1 VMNALRET
9 YPPEFL
15 NRIDDMVIFNR
26 LSRENMTGIVDVR
39 IKDVEKL
46 LEPRKISVTV
56 TPEGRK
62 WLADTGYDP
71 SYGARPLN
79 RVISKNIMNPMA
91 KFILEGKIREGDNV
105 TLSTEKA
112 ANGSEDLHFTKTSR
126 DGQVTSIPKE
136 EDKWA

>member
-1 VMNALRET
+1 MSALRET

-15 NRIDDMVIFNR
+15 NRVDDMVIFNR

-39 IKDVEKL
+39 VKEVEKR
-46 LEPRKISVTV
+46 LEPRKISLTV
-56 TPEGRK
+56 TPEARK

-91 KFILEGKIREGDNV
+91 KFILEGKIREGDHI

-112 ANGSEDLHFTKTSR
+112 TDGSEDLNFSKTSR
-126 DGQVTSIPKE
+126 DGKVSSIPKDV
-136 EDKWA
+136 DKWA